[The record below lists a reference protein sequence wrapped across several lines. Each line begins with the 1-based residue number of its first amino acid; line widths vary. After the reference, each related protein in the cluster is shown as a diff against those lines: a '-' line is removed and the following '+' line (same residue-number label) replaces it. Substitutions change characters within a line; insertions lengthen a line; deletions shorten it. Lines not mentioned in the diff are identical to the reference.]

1 MGDLVLASGDRLC
14 LKCDFMV
21 SGFSQSFQTYLL
33 GMSEGDVLQKEKRKK
48 KSREKCK
55 PLSWDLE
62 MLSLQTCEC
71 GVSYA
76 SRILSSDQE
85 PPGKSELGKRL

>member
-1 MGDLVLASGDRLC
+1 MLASGDRLC

-21 SGFSQSFQTYLL
+21 SGFSQSFQRYLL
-33 GMSEGDVLQKEKRKK
+33 GMSEGDVLQKKK
-48 KSREKCK
+48 NVSREKCK
-55 PLSWDLE
+55 SLNWDLE

-76 SRILSSDQE
+76 SRVLSSAQE
-85 PPGKSELGKRL
+85 PPGKPELRERL